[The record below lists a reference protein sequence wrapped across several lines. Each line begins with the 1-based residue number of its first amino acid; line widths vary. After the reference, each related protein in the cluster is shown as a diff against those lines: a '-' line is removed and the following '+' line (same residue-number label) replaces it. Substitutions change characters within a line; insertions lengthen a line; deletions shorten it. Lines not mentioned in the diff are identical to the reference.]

1 MEVKGIKE
9 RKIINYGIF
18 YSYQIKS
25 MIKIFNSIKQK
36 SITANEIDF
45 KKQTAL
51 FNKKIFLLVIVSTKD
66 APHLLH
72 S

>member
-9 RKIINYGIF
+9 RKIINYDIF

-36 SITANEIDF
+36 SRNF
-45 KKQTAL
+45 
-51 FNKKIFLLVIVSTKD
+51 FF
-66 APHLLH
+66 
-72 S
+72 